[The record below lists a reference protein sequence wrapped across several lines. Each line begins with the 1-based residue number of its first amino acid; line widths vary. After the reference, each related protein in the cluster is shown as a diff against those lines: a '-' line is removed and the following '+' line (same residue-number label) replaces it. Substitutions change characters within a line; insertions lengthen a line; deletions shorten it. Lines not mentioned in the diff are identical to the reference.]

1 MPFGA
6 VSFLNENILLEHMNS
21 YQPRRI
27 VDAFLGVER
36 ENLSEKELNFTKYVR
51 DKAVNGRNWFEIV
64 LKPGSVYDEI
74 INLLP
79 ERSLNVEPITLKAL
93 QELNSPVFNRLL
105 KLILNNEAT
114 IACTTYSHPIIP
126 ITISQ
131 SPFDVYINLSWSL
144 DFYFELF
151 WKKLWEKEQNFPLI
165 FFWLPEC
172 AVNSETI
179 SLIVDTIRKKTI
191 EWGWEKEVFIIFI
204 LDEYQVKNNYRS
216 GIYKLHSEQIPSEI
230 YPFVL
235 LRDHAFSDAISFSSN
250 LGVIIHALKM
260 AISIGMDLVVTASDA
275 ENFGGNYDPWK
286 PVLFEELSERM
297 INTTLSDIA
306 TIVRRLQAS
315 EAFLEYKFWGR
326 LENLSEAKIFENS
339 AWSDFEQWSILSED
353 GGFIVSRRVGGLMR
367 WTGKV
372 RAKSGKTLEE
382 TYFLIHE
389 RFNPYEPR
397 RELRLTNS
405 IWKIAFNHISA
416 EVRKFISFHVCEFIK
431 NLLKNEYAT
440 ENVLKKYWK
449 VALKI
454 ENEEDFLKN
463 LEDEEIIRPLS
474 EEEREAFKRGLR
486 AYKMASQDSCIS
498 CPTFWSDIETELT
511 WTSLALSAAGM
522 VELSWMF
529 KLLNEEDLLKK
540 SVSKYSQLFLE
551 LGENSYWKEFILRHK
566 MPLDLLLSIL
576 KKRAAKRGYS
586 LDDEIQEIIHAEDML
601 QEKDLKKR
609 AVQMAE
615 KLFKAALDWKENLRK
630 EDANPYIILVEI
642 FRAFGDYKKAGEY
655 IDQAIW
661 YEWEKSIA
669 PIFKKTKNIF
679 QRVGLL
685 HAKHLPSY
693 FEKIK
698 KVGEKEEEKVDIR
711 TGW

>member
-1 MPFGA
+1 M
-6 VSFLNENILLEHMNS
+6 NENILLEHMHA

-27 VDAFLGVER
+27 VDAFLGIER
-36 ENLSEKELNFTKYVR
+36 ENLGEKELNFTKYVR
-51 DKAVNGRNWFEIV
+51 DRAVKGLNWFEIV

-79 ERSLNVEPITLKAL
+79 ERSLNVEPITLKAF
-93 QELNSPVFNRLL
+93 QELNPPAFNRLL
-105 KLILNNEAT
+105 KLIFNDEAT
-114 IACTTYSHPIIP
+114 IACTTYSHPIMP
-126 ITISQ
+126 VAISQ
-131 SPFDVYINLSWSL
+131 SPFDLRINLSWSL

-151 WKKLWEKEQNFPLI
+151 WKKLWEKEQNFPPI

-179 SLIVDTIRKKTI
+179 NLIVETVREKTI

-204 LDEYQVKNNYRS
+204 LDEYQVENNYRS
-216 GIYKLHSEQIPSEI
+216 GIYKLYSAQTPSEI

-260 AISIGMDLVVTASDA
+260 AISTGMDLVVTASDA

-297 INTTLSDIA
+297 INTTLSDMI
-306 TIVRRLQAS
+306 TVVRRLKAS
-315 EAFLEYKFWGR
+315 EAFIEYNYWGR
-326 LENLSEAKIFENS
+326 LENLPEAKIFENS
-339 AWSDFEQWSILSED
+339 AWSDFEHWSILRED
-353 GGFIVSRRVGGLMR
+353 GGFIVSRQVGGLMR

-389 RFNPYEPR
+389 RFNPYESR

-405 IWKIAFNHISA
+405 IWKIAFNHVSA
-416 EVRKFISFHVCEFIK
+416 EVKKFISFHLCEFIK
-431 NLLKNEYAT
+431 KLLKNEYET

-449 VALKI
+449 VALKM

-474 EEEREAFKRGLR
+474 EEEKEALKRGLR
-486 AYKMASQDSCIS
+486 AYKIGCQDAYIS
-498 CPTFWSDIETELT
+498 CPTFWSDVETELT
-511 WTSLALSAAGM
+511 WTALALSAAGM

-529 KLLNEEDLLKK
+529 KILKEENLLKK
-540 SVSKYSQLFLE
+540 TISKYSELFLE
-551 LGENSYWKEFILRHK
+551 LGENKYWKEFILRHK
-566 MPLDLLLSIL
+566 MPLDPLLSTL

-586 LDDEIQEIIHAEDML
+586 LDDKIQEIIQTEDIP

-630 EDANPYIILVEI
+630 EDANPHLILVEI
-642 FRAFGDYKKAGEY
+642 FRAFGNYKKAAEY

-669 PIFKKTKNIF
+669 PIFKNTKNIF
-679 QRVGLL
+679 QRVGIL

-693 FEKIK
+693 FEKTK
-698 KVGEKEEEKVDIR
+698 KVGEKEKEEEKVDIR